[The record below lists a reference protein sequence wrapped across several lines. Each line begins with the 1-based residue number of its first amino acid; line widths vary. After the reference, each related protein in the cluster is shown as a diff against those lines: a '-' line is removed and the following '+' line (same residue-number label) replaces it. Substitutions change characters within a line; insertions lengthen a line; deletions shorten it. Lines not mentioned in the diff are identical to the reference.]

1 VRVPEPEMNQK
12 VTLQVTDYELGFQLI
27 IRIGGVMPM
36 HKKQL

>member
-12 VTLQVTDYELGFQLI
+12 VTFKVTDYELGFEPI
-27 IRIGGVMPM
+27 KRIGGVMPI